1 MMRKALAT
9 LALLAALGLAL
20 AACGGSSGGSG
31 GSGYGASPK
40 PAATTA
46 PAAAA
51 GVGVMVSKGSL
62 GDILTDPKG
71 RTLYVFN
78 KDKGDQSACSG
89 ACASSW
95 PALTTSGAG
104 APTAGSGVDSAKLAT
119 AKQADGSTQVT
130 YDGHPLYY
138 FAGDSAAGQ
147 TNGQGLNKLWW
158 VVGANGTPIM
168 TAS

>member
-1 MMRKALAT
+1 MRKSLAT
-9 LALLAALGLAL
+9 SAFLFALGLAL
-20 AACGGSSGGSG
+20 AACGGGGGSG
-31 GSGYGASPK
+31 SGASPQ

-46 PAAAA
+46 AAS
-51 GVGVMVSKGSL
+51 GVGVMVTKAGL

-71 RTLYVFN
+71 RTLYVFT
-78 KDKGDQSACSG
+78 KDKGDQSVCSG

-119 AKQADGSTQVT
+119 AKQANGSTQVT

-138 FAGDSAAGQ
+138 FAGDAAPGD
-147 TNGQGLNKLWW
+147 TKGQGLNKVWW
-158 VVGANGTPIM
+158 VVKADGTPIM
-168 TAS
+168 TTS

>member
-1 MMRKALAT
+1 MRKALVT
-9 LALLAALGLAL
+9 SALLAALGLAL
-20 AACGGSSGGSG
+20 AACGGNSGGASG
-31 GSGYGASPK
+31 NGYGASPK

-51 GVGVMVSKGSL
+51 GVGVMVTKATL

-71 RTLYVFN
+71 RTLYVFT

-95 PALTTSGAG
+95 PALTTTGSGA
-104 APTAGSGVDSAKLAT
+104 PQAGSGVDAGKLAT
-119 AKQADGSTQVT
+119 AKQANGSTQVT

-138 FAGDSAAGQ
+138 FAGDSAPGQ
-147 TNGQGLNKLWW
+147 TNGQGLNKVWW